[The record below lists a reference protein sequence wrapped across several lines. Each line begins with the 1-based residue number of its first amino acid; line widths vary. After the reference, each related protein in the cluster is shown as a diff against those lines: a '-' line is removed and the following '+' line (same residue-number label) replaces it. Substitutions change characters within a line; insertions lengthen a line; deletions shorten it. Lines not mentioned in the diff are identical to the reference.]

1 MKQVLFL
8 VFGLL
13 AGSAFARPGP
23 DTLGVCYVFKANK
36 LSARAPCVVGS
47 GYGAGAEYLNLTIGD
62 REYYAEFPNLRPNM
76 TPTLNGKPA
85 LEYERD
91 TSFLGILKGQP
102 LEGEDYMPCIKTR
115 DGKTDVCSLVRR

>member
-1 MKQVLFL
+1 MKKVLCL

-13 AGSAFARPGP
+13 GGSAVARPSP
-23 DTLGVCYVFKANK
+23 DILGVCYVFKASK
-36 LSARAPCVVGS
+36 LSTRAPCVVGS
-47 GYGAGAEYLNLTIGD
+47 GYGAGAQYLNLTIGD

-91 TSFLGILKGQP
+91 TSFLAILKGRRM
-102 LEGEDYMPCIKTR
+102 EGEDYMPCIKTR
-115 DGKTDVCSLVRR
+115 DGKTDVCYLVGQ